1 MDTNAVEVAA
11 EMKVEDLSV
20 LNSIEAST
28 SSRMVEQDVE
38 RRVMAAAEFTA
49 ARNVAQAIPV
59 SPSVRSVV
67 KSTDEEVRAME
78 EAIESTM
85 EQKVLGSSSLEMEVE
100 TQAEKVHPP
109 KTIFSDVVVETF
121 ADARD
126 EVADASRMLLLEK
139 NAERLVEGK
148 VDRNVESQVE
158 QKVMGTFSISSTST
172 SDFGVKMIDST
183 TEMSSVENLEQVTPP
198 MLKSMYHLCQRNL
211 LQ

>member
-67 KSTDEEVRAME
+67 KSTAEEVRAME

-126 EVADASRMLLLEK
+126 EVAEASRMMLLEK

-148 VDRNVESQVE
+148 VDRNVE
-158 QKVMGTFSISSTST
+158 
-172 SDFGVKMIDST
+172 
-183 TEMSSVENLEQVTPP
+183 
-198 MLKSMYHLCQRNL
+198 
-211 LQ
+211 